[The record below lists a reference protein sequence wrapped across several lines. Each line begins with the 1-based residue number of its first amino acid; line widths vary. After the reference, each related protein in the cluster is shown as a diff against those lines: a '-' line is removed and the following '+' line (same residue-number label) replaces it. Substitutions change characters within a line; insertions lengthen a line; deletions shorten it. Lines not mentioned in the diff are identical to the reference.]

1 MSKLP
6 QDIINDVLTYLPFKC
21 VWKLWRS
28 SISDLKFVKSHLKR
42 AKEVNSSCHR
52 LLLSTRTPQSVDF
65 EAASGGDEDNAVQEL
80 EYPEAIR
87 CSPAFF
93 IGNSG
98 IFQWNNLLIC

>member
-80 EYPEAIR
+80 EYPEAI
-87 CSPAFF
+87 SIHPKSSFH
-93 IGNSG
+93 
-98 IFQWNNLLIC
+98 Q

>member
-1 MSKLP
+1 M
-6 QDIINDVLTYLPFKC
+6 
-21 VWKLWRS
+21 
-28 SISDLKFVKSHLKR
+28 KSHLKR

-65 EAASGGDEDNAVQEL
+65 EAAGGGDEDNAVQEL

-87 CSPAFF
+87 CSPDFF